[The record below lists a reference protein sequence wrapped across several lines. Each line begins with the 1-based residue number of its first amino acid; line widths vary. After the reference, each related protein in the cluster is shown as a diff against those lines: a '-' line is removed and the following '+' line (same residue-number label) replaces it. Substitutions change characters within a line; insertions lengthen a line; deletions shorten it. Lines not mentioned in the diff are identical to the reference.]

1 MTNRLAPAPWLAP
14 LLLVACSTHVTGGG
28 GGGGSVAFEMPRLE
42 GLDLYLPVPADN
54 PLTPAKVA
62 LGERLFFDPLLSAD
76 EKVSCSSCHK
86 PQHVF
91 SDTVAVS
98 AGVYDRRGTRNAPSI
113 VNAAY
118 GDSFFWDGRAA
129 TLEDQALLPIQAPNE
144 MDMSL
149 DSVLQRLGGHPE
161 YPERFAAAFPD
172 GEISE
177 PNLARAIASYVR
189 TLRSGDSP
197 FDRFFAGDSTALST
211 EARDGFRLFVGRARC
226 SLCHAGPTLNDQSFH
241 NTGVAWRDG
250 MLADSGRAAVTRTPD
265 ALGAFKTPSLR
276 NVARTS
282 PYMHDGSIA
291 TLEEV
296 LEFYDDGGNSN
307 PYQDPDIRPLNLDA
321 SERSELLAF
330 LRSLSGEVTV
340 GEVRLPDTQH

>member
-1 MTNRLAPAPWLAP
+1 MTIRLDLAARLAP
-14 LLLVACSTHVTGGG
+14 LLLVACSTHATG
-28 GGGGSVAFEMPRLE
+28 GGGGSVAFEMPRPE

-62 LGERLFFDPLLSAD
+62 LGERLFFEPLLSAD
-76 EKVSCSSCHK
+76 EKLSCSSCHK

-98 AGVYDRRGTRNAPSI
+98 PGVYGRRGTRNAPSI

-118 GDSFFWDGRAA
+118 GQSFFWDGRAA
-129 TLEDQALLPIQAPNE
+129 TLEDQALHPIQAPNE

-149 DSVLQRLGGHPE
+149 DSVLQLLRGKPE
-161 YPERFAAAFPD
+161 YRERFTSAFPD
-172 GEISE
+172 GEVSA

-197 FDRFFAGDSTALST
+197 LDRFFAGDSNALST

-226 SLCHAGPTLNDQSFH
+226 SLCHAGPTFTDQSFH

-250 MLADSGRAAVTRTPD
+250 VVADSGRAAVTGTRD

-276 NVARTS
+276 NVERTA

-296 LEFYDDGGNSN
+296 LEFYDDGGNLN
-307 PYQDPDIRPLNLDA
+307 PYQDPDIHRLNLNA
-321 SERSELLAF
+321 AERSQLLAF
-330 LRSLSGEVTV
+330 LRSLSGRVTA
-340 GEVRLPDTQH
+340 Q

>member
-1 MTNRLAPAPWLAP
+1 MTNRLVTPPWPAL
-14 LLLVACSTHVTGGG
+14 LLLVACSTHATGG
-28 GGGGSVAFEMPRLE
+28 GGGGSVAFEMPRPE

-62 LGERLFFDPLLSAD
+62 LGERLFFEPLLSAD
-76 EKVSCSSCHK
+76 EKLSCSSCHK
-86 PQHVF
+86 PEHVF

-98 AGVYDRRGTRNAPSI
+98 PGVYGRRGTRNAPSI

-118 GDSFFWDGRAA
+118 GELFFWDGRAA

-144 MDMSL
+144 MDMPL
-149 DSVLQRLGGHPE
+149 DSVLQRLGGKPE
-161 YPERFAAAFPD
+161 YRERFAAAFPD
-172 GEISE
+172 GEVSA

-197 FDRFFAGDSTALST
+197 FDRFFAGDPTALST
-211 EARDGFRLFVGRARC
+211 EARDGFQLFVGRARC
-226 SLCHAGPTLNDQSFH
+226 SLCHAGPTFTDQSFH

-250 MLADSGRAAVTRTPD
+250 MLADSGRAAVTGTRD

-276 NVARTS
+276 NVERTA
-282 PYMHDGSIA
+282 PYMHDGSVA

-296 LEFYDDGGNSN
+296 LEFYNDGGNPN
-307 PYQDPDIRPLNLDA
+307 PYQDPDIRPLNLNA
-321 SERSELLAF
+321 SERSALLAF
-330 LRSLSGEVTV
+330 LRSLSGKVTA
-340 GEVRLPDTQH
+340 G

>member
-1 MTNRLAPAPWLAP
+1 LAP

-28 GGGGSVAFEMPRLE
+28 GGGGSVAFEMPRPE

-62 LGERLFFDPLLSAD
+62 LGERLFFEPLLSAD
-76 EKVSCSSCHK
+76 EKLSCSSCHK
-86 PQHVF
+86 PEHAF

-98 AGVYDRRGTRNAPSI
+98 AGVYGRRGTRNAPSI

-129 TLEDQALLPIQAPNE
+129 TLEDQALQPIQAPNE

-149 DSVLQRLGGHPE
+149 DSVLQRLGGKPE
-161 YPERFAAAFPD
+161 YRERFAAAFPD
-172 GEISE
+172 GEVSA

-197 FDRFFAGDSTALST
+197 FDRFFAGDSNALST

-226 SLCHAGPTLNDQSFH
+226 SLCHAGPTLMDQSFH

-250 MLADSGRAAVTRTPD
+250 MLVDSGRAAVTGARD

-276 NVARTS
+276 NVERTA
-282 PYMHDGSIA
+282 PYMHDGSIT

-296 LEFYDDGGNSN
+296 VEFYNDGGTPN

-321 SERSELLAF
+321 SERSALLAF
-330 LRSLSGEVTV
+330 LRSLSGKVTA
-340 GEVRLPDTQH
+340 R

>member
-1 MTNRLAPAPWLAP
+1 MTNRLAPGPWLAP

-28 GGGGSVAFEMPRLE
+28 SVAFEMPRPE

-62 LGERLFFDPLLSAD
+62 LGERLFFEPLLSAD
-76 EKVSCSSCHK
+76 EKLSCSSCHK
-86 PQHVF
+86 PEHAF

-98 AGVYDRRGTRNAPSI
+98 AGVYGRRGTRNAPSI

-129 TLEDQALLPIQAPNE
+129 TLEDQALQPIQAPNE

-149 DSVLQRLGGHPE
+149 DSVLQRLGGKPE
-161 YPERFAAAFPD
+161 YRERFAAAFPD
-172 GEISE
+172 GEVSA

-197 FDRFFAGDSTALST
+197 FDRFFAGDNNALST
-211 EARDGFRLFVGRARC
+211 EARDGFQLFVGRARG
-226 SLCHAGPTLNDQSFH
+226 SLCHAGPRFTVQPFH
-241 NTGVAWRDG
+241 TTGVAGREG
-250 MLADSGRAAVTRTPD
+250 MLADSGRAAVTGTRD

-276 NVARTS
+276 NVALTA
-282 PYMHDGSIA
+282 PYMHAGSVA

-296 LEFYDDGGNSN
+296 VEFYNEGGNPN
-307 PYQDPDIRPLNLDA
+307 PYQDPDIRPLNLNA
-321 SERSELLAF
+321 SERSALLAF
-330 LRSLSGEVTV
+330 LRSLSGKVTA
-340 GEVRLPDTQH
+340 G

>member
-1 MTNRLAPAPWLAP
+1 MTIRLAPAPWLAP
-14 LLLVACSTHVTGGG
+14 LLLLVACSTHATSGA
-28 GGGGSVAFEMPRLE
+28 VAFEMPTPE
-42 GLDLYLPVPADN
+42 GLDLYLPVPTDN

-62 LGERLFFDPLLSAD
+62 LGERLFFEPLLSAD
-76 EKVSCSSCHK
+76 EKLSCSSCHK

-91 SDTVAVS
+91 SDTDAIS
-98 AGVYDRRGTRNAPSI
+98 PGVYGRRGTRNAPSI

-118 GDSFFWDGRAA
+118 GESFFWDGRAA
-129 TLEDQALLPIQAPNE
+129 TLEDQALHPIQARNE

-149 DSVLQRLGGHPE
+149 DSVLQRLGGKPE
-161 YPERFAAAFPD
+161 YRERFASAFPD
-172 GEISE
+172 GAVSA

-197 FDRFFAGDSTALST
+197 LDRFFAGDSTALST

-226 SLCHAGPTLNDQSFH
+226 SFCHAGPTLTDQSFH
-241 NTGVAWRDG
+241 NTGIAWRDG
-250 MLADSGRAAVTRTPD
+250 MLADSGRAAVTGTRD

-276 NVARTS
+276 NVARTA

-296 LEFYDDGGNSN
+296 LEFYNDGGNPN
-307 PYQDPDIRPLNLDA
+307 PYQDPDIGPLNLNA
-321 SERSELLAF
+321 SERSALLAF
-330 LRSLSGEVTV
+330 LRSLSGKVTA
-340 GEVRLPDTQH
+340 P

>member
-14 LLLVACSTHVTGGG
+14 LLLVACSTYATGGG
-28 GGGGSVAFEMPRLE
+28 RAFQMRTPE

-62 LGERLFFDPLLSAD
+62 LGERLFFEPLLSAD
-76 EKVSCSSCHK
+76 EKLSCSSCHK

-98 AGVYDRRGTRNAPSI
+98 PGVYGRRGTRNAPSI

-118 GDSFFWDGRAA
+118 GESFFWDGRAA
-129 TLEDQALLPIQAPNE
+129 TLEDQALHPIQASNE

-149 DSVLQRLGGHPE
+149 DSVLQRLRTKPE
-161 YPERFAAAFPD
+161 YRERFASAFPD
-172 GEISE
+172 GEVSA

-197 FDRFFAGDSTALST
+197 FDRFFAGDSNALST
-211 EARDGFRLFVGRARC
+211 EDRDGFRLFVGRARC
-226 SLCHAGPTLNDQSFH
+226 SLCHAGPTLTDQSFH

-250 MLADSGRAAVTRTPD
+250 MLADSGRAAVTGRRD

-276 NVARTS
+276 NVARTA
-282 PYMHDGSIA
+282 PYMHDGSVA
-291 TLEEV
+291 TLEQV
-296 LEFYDDGGNSN
+296 VEFYNDGGNPN
-307 PYQDPDIRPLNLDA
+307 PYQASDIRPLNLNA
-321 SERSELLAF
+321 SERSALLAF
-330 LRSLSGEVTV
+330 LRSLSGRVTA
-340 GEVRLPDTQH
+340 R